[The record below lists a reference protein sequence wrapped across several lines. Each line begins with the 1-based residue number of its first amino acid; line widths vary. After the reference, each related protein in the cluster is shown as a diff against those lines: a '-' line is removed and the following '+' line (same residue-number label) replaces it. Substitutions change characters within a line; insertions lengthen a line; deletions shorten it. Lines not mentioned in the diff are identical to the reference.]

1 MGFGPLIVAR
11 FKDGRVIGGTTA
23 DFRADRSYFHAIE
36 DGTSQPVRIAV
47 EDLKALF
54 FVKTLIGN
62 HQHQEA
68 KSFRHRAAE
77 SEGRHRVWVEFL
89 DGEELAGYAE
99 TIDPETPGFFI
110 YPTDA
115 ASNLECVF
123 VIRKSTLEVH
133 ENEAAEKAALAYE
146 ARPHAPSSGLG
157 ITSGRWDEMLGILPT
172 KPRRHDLR
180 PASGKDYFLGDW

>member
-23 DFRADRSYFHAIE
+23 DFREDRSYFQVIE
-36 DGTSQPVRIAV
+36 DGTSQPIRVAV

-54 FVKTLIGN
+54 FVKTLLGN
-62 HQHQEA
+62 HSHHES
-68 KSFRHRAAE
+68 KSFRIRAAE

-99 TIDPETPGFFI
+99 RIDPTAPGFLI
-110 YPTDA
+110 YPTDG

-123 VIRKSTLEVH
+123 VVRNSVLEVR
-133 ENEAAEKAALAYE
+133 ENEAAEQAALAYE
-146 ARPHAPSSGLG
+146 ARPAGSAPGLG
-157 ITSGRWDEMLGILPT
+157 FTSNRWDEMLGILPP
-172 KPRRHDLR
+172 KPRRHDVR
-180 PASGKDYFLGDW
+180 PSADKNYFLGDW